1 MLVALGAGAI
11 SGGMAFKNNV
21 IKTVDGSEI
30 YDSIIHNPT
39 AEEKKILDGISF
51 KNKTEYRYKVDDKY
65 IYYVKEDLEKH
76 KPFIRDGVGKENFGK
91 YKEVSGEAPVGTVA
105 GAVQDQNE
113 KAMPEEWE
121 EAFRTIQPY
130 YIYKDH
136 AVKIVDQ
143 KCTIL

>member
-113 KAMPEEWE
+113 KQCLKNGKRHLEQFNHTIYTKIMPL
-121 EAFRTIQPY
+121 
-130 YIYKDH
+130 K
-136 AVKIVDQ
+136 
-143 KCTIL
+143 L